1 MTREQRILQA
11 LAQITLPSQVSIRAW
26 HVSDYASVRDLAL
39 AENWTTLSDRP
50 DDGLHA
56 WQQAWPALV
65 ATYQQQIIG
74 FLRALTDEAVT
85 LYVADLLVAP
95 VWRGQGIGS
104 RLLEVCHLLY
114 PSVRFDLLSTEQ
126 ADEFYLSQGF
136 QPFRGFRKNF

>member
-1 MTREQRILQA
+1 MMRDQQINHA

-26 HVSDYASVRDLAL
+26 HTSDFASVRDLAR

-50 DDGLHA
+50 DDGLQS
-56 WQQAWPALV
+56 WQHAWPALV

-95 VWRGQGIGS
+95 AWRGQGIGS
-104 RLLEVCHLLY
+104 GLLNVCHLLY
-114 PSVRFDLLSTEQ
+114 PSVRFNLLSTEH
-126 ADEFYLSQGF
+126 ADVFYQSQGF
-136 QPFRGFRKNF
+136 RPFRGFRKNF